1 VKSIL
6 TAHFRTRRI
15 VAHRLQILHFVR
27 AVTVTMTHAHYDE
40 VIDSLCSQENI
51 MGRSLHNKIY
61 LGRTSVLA
69 SKRGQAM
76 AALGALVSIGL
87 VWMAFR
93 AVIA

>member
-1 VKSIL
+1 ML
-6 TAHFRTRRI
+6 AARFCGRRI
-15 VAHRLQILHFVR
+15 VASWLQILSFVL
-27 AVTVTMTHAHYDE
+27 AVTLPKHVEFYHG

-69 SKRGQAM
+69 SKRGQAA

-93 AVIA
+93 ALAA

>member
-1 VKSIL
+1 
-6 TAHFRTRRI
+6 
-15 VAHRLQILHFVR
+15 
-27 AVTVTMTHAHYDE
+27 
-40 VIDSLCSQENI
+40 

-93 AVIA
+93 AFIA